1 MTAMHEAIASHDP
14 KSRRS
19 EVIAT
24 ELGYLWSNLLQRG
37 VIETYR
43 TIGFCAI
50 GDDEGSNTL
59 AANLALFL
67 GSKGKRVALVEASLR
82 AQAMAGIFQ
91 ATASPG
97 LAEVLAGK
105 ASLRDALRP
114 QVAAG
119 VDLVPAGDSPDPFWC
134 FTGDRFRAIARE
146 LLADRELCL
155 VDVPGLNRSPEASLV
170 VRALDAVILVVESN
184 RHHGDVVRRNVTWLR
199 SLGTPVLGSVV
210 NDLVHEIPTVVM
222 KLM

>member
-1 MTAMHEAIASHDP
+1 MVDVIATHDP

-24 ELGYLWSNLLQRG
+24 ELGYLWSHLLQRG
-37 VIETYR
+37 VIESHR

-67 GSKGKRVALVEASLR
+67 GSKGKRIALLEASLR
-82 AQAMAGIFQ
+82 AQALAGIFQ
-91 ATASPG
+91 ATGSPG
-97 LAEVLAGK
+97 LAEVLAGT
-105 ASLRDALRP
+105 ASLRDALRL

-119 VDLVPAGDSPDPFWC
+119 VDLVPAGESADPFWS
-134 FTGDRFRAIARE
+134 FTGDRFRALVKE
-146 LLADRELCL
+146 LLTDRDLCL
-155 VDVPGLNRSPEASLV
+155 VDVPGLNRAPEASLV
-170 VRALDAVILVVESN
+170 VRTLDAVILVVEAN
-184 RHHGDVVRRNVTWLR
+184 RHHADVVRRNITYLR
-199 SLGTPVLGSVV
+199 SLGTPVLGAVV
-210 NDLVHEIPTVVM
+210 NELVHEIPTVVQ

>member
-1 MTAMHEAIASHDP
+1 MHETIAQHDP

-37 VIETYR
+37 VIETHR
-43 TIGFCAI
+43 TIGFCAL

-59 AANLALFL
+59 AANLSLFL
-67 GSKGKRVALVEASLR
+67 GSKGKRIALLEASLR
-82 AQAMAGIFQ
+82 AQALAGIFQ
-91 ATASPG
+91 ATPSPG

-105 ASLRDALRP
+105 ASLRDALRL

-119 VDLVPAGDSPDPFWC
+119 VDLVPAGESTDPFWS
-134 FTGDRFRAIARE
+134 FTGDRFRTIAKE
-146 LLADRELCL
+146 LLTDRDLCL

-170 VRALDAVILVVESN
+170 VRAIDAVILVVESN
-184 RHHGDVVRRNVTWLR
+184 RHHADVVRRNLTYLR
-199 SLGTPVLGSVV
+199 SLGTPVLGAVV
-210 NDLVHEIPTVVM
+210 NDLVHEIPTTVM

>member
-1 MTAMHEAIASHDP
+1 MVDTIAKHDP

-24 ELGYLWSNLLQRG
+24 ELGYLWSNLLLRG
-37 VIETYR
+37 VIETHR

-67 GSKGKRVALVEASLR
+67 GSKGKRIALLEASLR
-82 AQAMAGIFQ
+82 APALAGIFQ
-91 ATASPG
+91 ASPAPG
-97 LAEVLAGK
+97 LAEVLSGK
-105 ASLRDALRP
+105 ASLRDALRL

-119 VDLVPAGDSPDPFWC
+119 VDMVPAGESADPFWG
-134 FTGDRFRAIARE
+134 FTGDRFRAVVKE
-146 LLADRELCL
+146 LLTERDLCL
-155 VDVPGLNRSPEASLV
+155 VDVPGLNRAPEASLV
-170 VRALDAVILVVESN
+170 VRSLDAVILVVEAN
-184 RHHGDVVRRNVTWLR
+184 RHHKDVVTRNITYLR

-210 NDLVHEIPTVVM
+210 NELVHEIPTVVQ

>member
-1 MTAMHEAIASHDP
+1 MGDVIARHDP

-37 VIETYR
+37 VVETHR
-43 TIGFCAI
+43 AIGFCAI

-67 GSKGKRVALVEASLR
+67 GSRGRRVALVEATLR
-82 AQAMAGIFQ
+82 APALAGIFQ
-91 ATASPG
+91 ATPSPG

-105 ASLRDALRP
+105 AVLRDALRLE
-114 QVAAG
+114 VAAG
-119 VDLVPAGDSPDPFWC
+119 VDLVAAGDGADPFWC
-134 FTGDRFRAIARE
+134 FTGDRFRAVVQE

-155 VDVPGLNRSPEASLV
+155 VDVPGLNRAPEADFV
-170 VRALDAVILVVESN
+170 VRALDAVVLVVEAN
-184 RHHGDVVRRNVTWLR
+184 RHHADVVQRNITFLR

-210 NDLVHEIPTVVM
+210 NDLVHEIPTIVQ